1 MQPQQLAGPKC
12 GRRYE
17 KEYLNKF
24 RDCITFYRDGKV
36 RFERFCYGEGA
47 CFVFGAWAAISPE
60 GALSYTLPLDPA
72 ADPQALPQALTGVE
86 GSILYFDGKR
96 PKWQLEK
103 ELDADPKNGYGKLKM
118 ALLRVRGK

>member
-24 RDCITFYRDGKV
+24 RDCITFYCDGKV
-36 RFERFCYGEGA
+36 RFDRYCYGEGA
-47 CFVFGAWAAISPE
+47 CFVFGAWAAMSE
-60 GALSYTLPLDPA
+60 DGSLSYRQPLDPA
-72 ADPQALPQALTGVE
+72 ADPAALPHKLTQIE
-86 GSILYFDGKR
+86 GTTLYFDAKR

-103 ELDADPKNGYGKLKM
+103 DLDADPQNGYSKLKM
-118 ALLRVRGK
+118 ALRRVRGK